1 MLFWREGERVELNQ
15 ECSRAHGRILGQLA
29 GDSLGFLVQFRLA
42 ADIGREHPGGVRLL
56 RDGGTWNA
64 GVAKMARSQPPPTG

>member
-1 MLFWREGERVELNQ
+1 
-15 ECSRAHGRILGQLA
+15 
-29 GDSLGFLVQFRLA
+29 LA